1 MWLKLKKLLQN
12 PIFLFIV
19 WIGVVL
25 LHSITT
31 VNGEDYNNFSIFS
44 ASFFHAID
52 AKPLYIEYPSEYN
65 DVFLYGIPFTAIIA
79 PFSILPIKIGLPLWC
94 VINAALLFYALFK
107 LNLKKWQFAL
117 VILVSVNDM
126 YTSVM
131 SQQYGIAITAMI
143 IFAFIW
149 INKEKD
155 FWASLMIALGTITK
169 IYVIVGFAF
178 FFFSIHKLKLSLSF
192 IFWLIILALIPVLYT
207 SFDYVLLS
215 YKEWG
220 EAIMHKNGLNDFTPY
235 TNISL
240 LGMLRK
246 ISGNANYSNLLVLVP
261 GMILFCLPYL
271 RIKLY
276 GNMNFKLLYLASTLL
291 FMILF
296 SSGTESCGY
305 FTGMIAVGIWF

>member
-126 YTSVM
+126 YAAIM
-131 SQQYGIAITAMI
+131 SQQEGIGITSI
-143 IFAFIW
+143 IMFAFIW
-149 INKEKD
+149 IPPT
-155 FWASLMIALGTITK
+155 LGCWFHKQSKNEIT
-169 IYVIVGFAF
+169 
-178 FFFSIHKLKLSLSF
+178 
-192 IFWLIILALIPVLYT
+192 
-207 SFDYVLLS
+207 
-215 YKEWG
+215 
-220 EAIMHKNGLNDFTPY
+220 
-235 TNISL
+235 
-240 LGMLRK
+240 
-246 ISGNANYSNLLVLVP
+246 
-261 GMILFCLPYL
+261 LFQ
-271 RIKLY
+271 
-276 GNMNFKLLYLASTLL
+276 
-291 FMILF
+291 
-296 SSGTESCGY
+296 
-305 FTGMIAVGIWF
+305 